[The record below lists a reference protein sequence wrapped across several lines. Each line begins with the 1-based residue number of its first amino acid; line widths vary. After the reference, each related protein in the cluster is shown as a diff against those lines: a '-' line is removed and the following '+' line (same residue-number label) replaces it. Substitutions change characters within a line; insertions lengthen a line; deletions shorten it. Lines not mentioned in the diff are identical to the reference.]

1 MEFQMRNILLA
12 CCLSLATAPT
22 LAVADAAPTKPAA
35 KQVAAT
41 TATTTYTTEDTDI
54 GSLLDDPAAAAIID
68 KHMPGFSTNPETE
81 LARGMT
87 LKQIQPYAADT
98 ITDELLKS
106 MDADFAALATKRK

>member
-1 MEFQMRNILLA
+1 MEFEMRKILIA

-22 LAVADAAPTKPAA
+22 LAVADAAPAKPAPQ
-35 KQVAAT
+35 QVA
-41 TATTTYTTEDTDI
+41 TATAQTAYTTEDTDI

-98 ITDELLKS
+98 ITDELLQS
-106 MDADFAALATKRK
+106 MDADFAALAAKRK